1 VRAVAL
7 AIYDRIQPGRLS
19 NTTRGALLM
28 GLSLLLVLLA
38 NALARDLASRYPAG
52 EVLFFRFLC
61 ALPIVLACSG
71 GAELQALAT
80 KRLPLHA
87 LRALLVVGATLALYV
102 ASQHLP
108 FADLIA
114 ISYSSPLFV
123 GLLAAPFLGEKVGRR
138 RLLLTAVGFTGVLLV
153 AFPGHI
159 ELWSIGALLMAVL
172 TAFAALTAR
181 SLAKT
186 EASEPM
192 AVHFT
197 LFGIL
202 FSSVLLFFGWVAPTP
217 EDLLSLGALGLAAG
231 LAIHVYVHAF
241 RYAPASLL
249 APIDYFGVIVSA
261 GIGMVV
267 WSEIPTWFT
276 VAGGTLIAIAGMLQ
290 FARKPEA

>member
-1 VRAVAL
+1 
-7 AIYDRIQPGRLS
+7 
-19 NTTRGALLM
+19 M
-28 GLSLLLVLLA
+28 GVSLLLVLLA

-71 GAELQALAT
+71 GAELQALKT

-87 LRALLVVGATLALYV
+87 FRALLVVGATLALYV

-123 GLLAAPFLGEKVGRR
+123 SLLAAPFLAEAVGRR
-138 RLLLTAVGFTGVLLV
+138 RLMLTAVGFAGVLLV
-153 AFPGHI
+153 AFPGHLEI
-159 ELWSIGALLMAVL
+159 WSLGALLMAVL

-202 FSSVLLFFGWVAPTP
+202 FSSGLLAFGWVAPTP

-249 APIDYFGVIVSA
+249 APIDYFGVIISA
-261 GIGMVV
+261 GIGMFV

-276 VAGGTLIAIAGMLQ
+276 IAGGTLIVIAGMLQ
-290 FARKPEA
+290 FSRKRP

>member
-1 VRAVAL
+1 MRSVGSAL
-7 AIYDRIQPGRLS
+7 YGRFQSYPLT
-19 NTTRGALLM
+19 NAAKGALLM
-28 GLSLLLVLLA
+28 AVSLLLVLLA

-61 ALPIVLACSG
+61 ALPVVLACSG
-71 GAELQALAT
+71 GAELQSLAT
-80 KRLPLHA
+80 RRLPLHA
-87 LRALLVVGATLALYV
+87 FRAALVVAATLALYI

-123 GLLAAPFLGEKVGRR
+123 SLFAAPVLSELVGTR
-138 RLLLTAVGFTGVLLV
+138 RLVLTIVGFSGVMLV
-153 AFPGHI
+153 AFPGHLEI
-159 ELWSIGALLMAVL
+159 WSAGALLMAVL
-172 TAFAALTAR
+172 TAFAALSAR

-186 EASEPM
+186 ERPEQM

-202 FSSVLLFFGWVAPTP
+202 FSSGLLAINWVPPTP

-249 APIDYFGVIVSA
+249 APIDYFGVVISA
-261 GIGMVV
+261 GIGMFV
-267 WSEIPTWFT
+267 WGEIPTWFT
-276 VAGGTLIAIAGMLQ
+276 IAGGALIVVAGTLQ
-290 FARKPEA
+290 FARPSRS